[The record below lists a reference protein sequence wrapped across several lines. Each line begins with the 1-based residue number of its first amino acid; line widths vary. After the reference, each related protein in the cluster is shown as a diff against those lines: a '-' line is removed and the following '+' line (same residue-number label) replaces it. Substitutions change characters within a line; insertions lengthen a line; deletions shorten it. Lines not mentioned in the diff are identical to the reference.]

1 MQTVILS
8 CMCVRISKMGIVQE
22 SVSAK
27 KLATV
32 LSDTG
37 LLVLSGKVTDCG
49 KACSIVVWT
58 WQWLQERVQRIKP
71 ARRLNVHY
79 FILEDFTEYY
89 YEKNLDQ
96 FDKILS
102 KISITVKKHKMP
114 LLSILF
120 QVWSRSSRK
129 IRSTKR
135 RSVGPVENFKVQSFF
150 QRRL

>member
-1 MQTVILS
+1 M
-8 CMCVRISKMGIVQE
+8 
-22 SVSAK
+22 
-27 KLATV
+27 
-32 LSDTG
+32 
-37 LLVLSGKVTDCG
+37 
-49 KACSIVVWT
+49 
-58 WQWLQERVQRIKP
+58 
-71 ARRLNVHY
+71 HY

-150 QRRL
+150 QRRV